1 MKNKATNIIIVLL
14 FIAGIAF
21 VFYPVITSSFYTQ
34 NSNEVIKEFKETAE
48 TIRGKD
54 SSNEDDVSATSDDKS
69 GTGDDDFGITENNK
83 SEQNQSLYADMQAYN
98 REIYENGQIGLQ
110 DPFVFEIPAFD
121 LTSYGF
127 QSNVAGYIEIPKLDV
142 ELPIYFGATAENM
155 ALGAVSLAYTSTPIG
170 GENTNTVLAAH
181 RGYGAAAMFRDI
193 EAIEVGDK
201 IYITN
206 LWETLTYQ
214 VTETKVILPTDVQE
228 VCIQEGRDM
237 LTLITCHPYTK
248 NYQRY
253 VVYCDRIYENEQED
267 EQLNGQVD
275 RQIDGQKDQQVN
287 KEKDIINTGL
297 EIKYLFKLDELSD
310 SQRLIFAEKWI
321 PIGIAILLLL
331 LILIRTVLWG
341 YKKIKAH
348 KSTGC

>member
-1 MKNKATNIIIVLL
+1 MKNKATNTIIVLL
-14 FIAGIAF
+14 FIAGIAL
-21 VFYPVITSSFYTQ
+21 VFYPVITSSLFTQ
-34 NSNEVIKEFKETAE
+34 SSNEVIKEFKETAK
-48 TIRGKD
+48 TIRDID
-54 SSNEDDVSATSDDKS
+54 SSS
-69 GTGDDDFGITENNK
+69 GDDDFGISDTHTTDDNK
-83 SEQNQSLYADMQAYN
+83 SVQPQSLYADMQAYN

-127 QSNVAGYIEIPKLDV
+127 QSNVAGYIKIPRMDV
-142 ELPIYFGATAENM
+142 ELPIYFGATTENL
-155 ALGAVSLAYTSTPIG
+155 ALGAASLAYTSTPIG

-181 RGYGAAAMFRDI
+181 RGAGAAAMFRDI
-193 EAIEVGDK
+193 ETLEIGDK
-201 IYITN
+201 VYITN

-253 VVYCDRIYENEQED
+253 VVYCDHIYDNEQED
-267 EQLNGQVD
+267 E
-275 RQIDGQKDQQVN
+275 QIDGQKDQPVY
-287 KEKDIINTGL
+287 EEIDPANTGL

-331 LILIRTVLWG
+331 FILIQAVLWV

-348 KSTGC
+348 E

>member
-21 VFYPVITSSFYTQ
+21 VFYPVITNSLFTQ
-34 NSNEVIKEFKETAE
+34 SSNEVIKEFKKTAE
-48 TIRGKD
+48 TIRDID
-54 SSNEDDVSATSDDKS
+54 SANGDDVS
-69 GTGDDDFGITENNK
+69 GTGDDVSGIRDDESGTIDDNK
-83 SEQNQSLYADMQAYN
+83 SFQPQSLYADMQAYN
-98 REIYENGQIGLQ
+98 HEIYENGQIGLQ

-127 QSNVAGYIEIPKLDV
+127 QSNVAGYIKIPRMDV
-142 ELPIYFGATAENM
+142 ELPIYFGATTENL
-155 ALGAVSLAYTSTPIG
+155 ALGAASLAYTSTPIG

-181 RGYGAAAMFRDI
+181 RGAGAAAMFRDI
-193 EAIEVGDK
+193 ETLEIGDK
-201 IYITN
+201 VYITN

-253 VVYCDRIYENEQED
+253 VVYCDHIFENKQD
-267 EQLNGQVD
+267 EQVNGEKAQQVD
-275 RQIDGQKDQQVN
+275 EEIDTMD
-287 KEKDIINTGL
+287 TGL

-321 PIGIAILLLL
+321 PIGVAILLLL
-331 LILIRTVLWG
+331 LILVQVVLWVC
-341 YKKIKAH
+341 KKKKAH
-348 KSTGC
+348 KRF